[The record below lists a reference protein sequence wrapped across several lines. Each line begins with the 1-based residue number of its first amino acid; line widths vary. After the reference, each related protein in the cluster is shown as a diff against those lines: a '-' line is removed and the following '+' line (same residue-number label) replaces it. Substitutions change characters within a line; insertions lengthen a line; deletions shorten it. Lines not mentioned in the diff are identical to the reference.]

1 MLQPNLIV
9 EIVPLVTSL
18 GLTVFAIT
26 RVLRQQIIGRQ
37 EGKCAD
43 CGQYI
48 GNRLEIHHKLPQ
60 VLGGSNHPD
69 NLIGLCGEG
78 LEDCHSKWDD
88 EALNH
93 LRLPDGTPLKISNI
107 SKEK

>member
-9 EIVPLVTSL
+9 EIIPLVASL

-26 RVLRQQIIGRQ
+26 RALRQFVIDRQ

-60 VLGGSNHPD
+60 VFGGSNHPD

-78 LEDCHSKWDD
+78 LRDCHSKWDD

-93 LRLPDGTPLKISNI
+93 LRLPDGTQLQISR
-107 SKEK
+107 SQKEK

>member
-1 MLQPNLIV
+1 MLQLNLMA
-9 EIVPLVTSL
+9 EISPLVTSF

-26 RVLRQQIIGRQ
+26 RALRQLVIDRQ

-43 CGQYI
+43 CERDI
-48 GNRLEIHHKLPQ
+48 GNRLEIHHKVPR
-60 VLGGSNHPD
+60 VFGGSNHPD
-69 NLIGLCGEG
+69 NLIGLCGKG
-78 LEDCHSKWDD
+78 LVDCHSIWDD

-93 LRLPDGTPLKISNI
+93 LRLPDGTPLKISNA

>member
-9 EIVPLVTSL
+9 EISPVVTSL

-26 RVLRQQIIGRQ
+26 RALRQFVIDRQ

-48 GNRLEIHHKLPQ
+48 GNRLEIHHKLPR
-60 VLGGSNHPD
+60 VFGGSNHPD

-78 LEDCHSKWDD
+78 LGDCHSEWDY

-93 LRLPDGTPLKISNI
+93 SRLPDGSPLKNLNTL
-107 SKEK
+107 KEK